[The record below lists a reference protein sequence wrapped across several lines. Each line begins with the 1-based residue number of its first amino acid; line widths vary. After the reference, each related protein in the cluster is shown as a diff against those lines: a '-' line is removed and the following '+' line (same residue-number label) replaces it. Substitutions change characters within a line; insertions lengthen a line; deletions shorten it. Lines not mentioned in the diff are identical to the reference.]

1 MKQGRNQSV
10 QKWHGRVRNGVNVL
24 KDLNIKVADK
34 AIINQIAAVNGRA
47 GEPIEADHEATE
59 ERSYAIRFIRGSR
72 FTDYKRNLKNTML
85 EGTDR
90 YPTTLLDAYT
100 ILQRW
105 ESLPAG
111 TLPVNDGIALATNT
125 TSSGADGGDGDITSN
140 NQYVFAQR
148 VTVPIPLSWL
158 VLDSAATDTV
168 FCNPELLSDIRTVPI
183 PLNIIGTTGSRQ
195 TNLIGDYP
203 GLGTVWLDR
212 HGIANIVS
220 LHQVKKQH
228 HITYDSVT
236 SNKFVLTDTN
246 GNIMSFSESNEG
258 LYYYDTNDH
267 IRLALINT
275 VKHIKASYTDSDYH
289 RALAARQLQIKIGRP
304 SIKDFKNIIMENLLP
319 NCPVTQQ
326 DIDAAEDIFGPD
338 VGSLKGKT
346 TRRRPHKVKPLCADP
361 MALAIKER
369 YRQVTICADVMHI
382 N

>member
-10 QKWHGRVRNGVNVL
+10 QKWHDRVRNGVNVL
-24 KDLNIKVADK
+24 KDLNIKVANE
-34 AIINQIAAVNGRA
+34 AIVNQIAAVNGHA
-47 GEPIEADHEATE
+47 GEPIEADHEAAE
-59 ERSYAIRFIRGSR
+59 ERSYAVRFIRGSR
-72 FTDYKRNLKNTML
+72 FTDYKRHLKNTML

-105 ESLPAG
+105 ESLPTG

-125 TSSGADGGDGDITSN
+125 TSSGADGGDGDITN
-140 NQYVFAQR
+140 NIQYVFAQR
-148 VTVPIPLSWL
+148 VTVPIPQSWL

-168 FCNPELLSDIRTVPI
+168 FSNPELLSDIRMVPI
-183 PLNIIGTTGSRQ
+183 PLNVIGTTGSRQ

-203 GLGTVWLDR
+203 GLGTIWLDR

-220 LHQVKKQH
+220 LHQVKQHH

-236 SNKFVLTDTN
+236 SNQFVMTDTN
-246 GNIMSFSESNEG
+246 GNTMRFSESDKG

-267 IRLALINT
+267 MGLALINT
-275 VKHIKASYTDSDYH
+275 VKDIKARYTDSDYH
-289 RALAARQLQIKIGRP
+289 RALAAHQLQIKIGRP
-304 SIKDFKNIIMENLLP
+304 TTKDFKNIIMGNLLP

-338 VGSLKGKT
+338 LGSLKGKT
-346 TRRRPHKVKPLCADP
+346 TR
-361 MALAIKER
+361 
-369 YRQVTICADVMHI
+369 
-382 N
+382 